1 MKSLKAYALKVLPLA
16 ALTGSVSAETITV
29 PVVEVDMAAAFEPI
43 LDLIVAIGPLP
54 FYLIGLVLGIVILT
68 VILAAGGFVVKIFD
82 RILSKI

>member
-1 MKSLKAYALKVLPLA
+1 MQSFKAMCLKAVPLA
-16 ALTGSVSAETITV
+16 ALVGSASAETITV
-29 PVVEVDMAAAFEPI
+29 PTVDVDMAAAFQPI